1 MHGFR
6 NSHFDSQ
13 RVNLRR
19 SEKTEKKAENSGK
32 FFGDRLDF
40 VVRTGVA
47 GTLNRPRSRMDTN
60 EQARVRAL
68 HSYKILDTDPEK
80 AFDDLTILASHIC
93 ETPVA
98 LISLID
104 SDRQW
109 FKSRVGVDVKETPRE
124 VAFCNIAIQHSD
136 LFIVPDAT
144 KDTRFSSNPFVVS
157 DPKIR
162 FYAGAPFR
170 SSDGYALGTLCV
182 VDVVPRQLTPNQQ
195 NALLALSRQVQA
207 QFELRKNLL
216 ELRTAL
222 DERDRAEAE
231 RDRTISELQTAL
243 GHVSRLSGL
252 LPACSVCKLDV
263 TIPADP
269 NAISGVVDGVMQ
281 IAREMKCS
289 DGNEYQIELA
299 LREALANA
307 IVHGCNN
314 DPTKKV
320 ECCVACTESSDV
332 MIVVRDPGEGFS
344 PSAVPDPLAAENLH
358 SHHGRGIYLINQL
371 MDEVSFDR
379 NGAEIRMR
387 KVAGA
392 SGTDGSP
399 APSLSATGVGD

>member
-1 MHGFR
+1 M
-6 NSHFDSQ
+6 
-13 RVNLRR
+13 
-19 SEKTEKKAENSGK
+19 EA
-32 FFGDRLDF
+32 
-40 VVRTGVA
+40 
-47 GTLNRPRSRMDTN
+47 DTN
-60 EQARVRAL
+60 INADEKARVEAL

-80 AFDDLTILASHIC
+80 GFDNLAILASHIC

-104 SDRQW
+104 SNRQW
-109 FKSRVGVDVKETPRE
+109 FKSRIGLNVTETPLE
-124 VAFCNIAIQHSD
+124 VSFCAKAIQQSD
-136 LFIVPDAT
+136 LFVVPDAT
-144 KDTRFSSNPFVVS
+144 KDPRFSSNPFVVS

-162 FYAGAPFR
+162 FYAGAPFA
-170 SSDGYALGTLCV
+170 SADGYPLGTLCV
-182 VDVVPRQLTPNQQ
+182 VDVVPRQLTPTQQ
-195 NALLALSRQVQA
+195 NALLALSHQVQA

-216 ELRTAL
+216 DLRVAL
-222 DERDRAEAE
+222 NERDKAEAE
-231 RDRTISELQTAL
+231 RDRTISELQHAL
-243 GHVSRLSGL
+243 EHVNRLSGL

-281 IAREMKCS
+281 IAREMKCAQGS
-289 DGNEYQIELA
+289 EFQIELA

-332 MIVVRDPGEGFS
+332 VIVVRDPGVGFS
-344 PSAVPDPLAAENLH
+344 PSAVPSPLATENLH
-358 SHHGRGIYLINQL
+358 SDHGRGIYLINQL

-387 KVAGA
+387 KAAA
-392 SGTDGSP
+392 SSAP
-399 APSLSATGVGD
+399 PSLEATGTGD